1 MRWRNWGSTWTAAV
15 ILGFGI
21 ALCFISFSGERET
34 SVTQASGSVFSRE
47 NAQVNASTSGRGKRR
62 TSGQSDQIEATW
74 NALRAAS
81 PVTRGQLRND
91 TVIELLRRL
100 AELDPQAAIEFATQH
115 PELHGQ
121 ADLAAELFAGWQD
134 RDKGSALDWLSA
146 LPPGSL
152 RVQLLPLVVSDLASE
167 HPEEAIALAG
177 ELPGYDGELDMLAAF
192 GPWNE
197 SDEVEGQVRERAYAS
212 IFREWA
218 SHDPQA
224 AATRANGLE
233 DPLSRTLRFAP
244 CSRHFSL
251 VIIRGVVI
259 RRAFLFPVRSPADER
274 SGLQASG
281 WNMTVTS

>member
-100 AELDPQAAIEFATQH
+100 AELDPRNTRSCMVRRISPPNCSPVGRTGTRVQPSTGC
-115 PELHGQ
+115 PLCR
-121 ADLAAELFAGWQD
+121 
-134 RDKGSALDWLSA
+134 RDHCGFNSFLWLCRI
-146 LPPGSL
+146 SL
-152 RVQLLPLVVSDLASE
+152 RSTRKKRS
-167 HPEEAIALAG
+167 HSPENCRVTTG
-177 ELPGYDGELDMLAAF
+177 NSTCWRP
-192 GPWNE
+192 
-197 SDEVEGQVRERAYAS
+197 SVRGMK
-212 IFREWA
+212 
-218 SHDPQA
+218 
-224 AATRANGLE
+224 ATKSRGRSANVPTPPFSANGR
-233 DPLSRTLRFAP
+233 RT
-244 CSRHFSL
+244 
-251 VIIRGVVI
+251 I
-259 RRAFLFPVRSPADER
+259 RRRLPRGRTVWKIRFPAR
-274 SGLQASG
+274 SGSPPVPG
-281 WNMTVTS
+281 TSHW